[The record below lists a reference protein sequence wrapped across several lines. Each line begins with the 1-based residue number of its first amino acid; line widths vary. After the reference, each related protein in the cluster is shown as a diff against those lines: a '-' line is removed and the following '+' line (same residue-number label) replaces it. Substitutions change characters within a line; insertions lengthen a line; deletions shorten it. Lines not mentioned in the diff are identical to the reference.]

1 MRFTIIS
8 ALMFGY
14 GFGLLVALSSV
25 NVELKYIVD
34 NREPRG
40 WSTIEVKPTRDPRTV
55 EVVSSADY
63 GNSVEVKPARRYED
77 CVQCAAG
84 GRNVQNSGWGYEFQV
99 ASYGYFGY

>member
-1 MRFTIIS
+1 MKFAIIS
-8 ALMFGY
+8 GLMFGY
-14 GFGLLVALSSV
+14 GLGLAVALSSV

-40 WSTIEVKPTRDPRTV
+40 WSTIEVKPTRDTREV

-63 GNSVEVKPARRYED
+63 GNKVEVKTARKYED
-77 CVQCAAG
+77 CLQCSAG